1 MSIANDDSPVVL
13 VTGGGSGIGRATA
26 LLLAREGWRVVVTGR
41 QEDTLWE
48 VADQNP
54 NIRSITSD
62 LAFAD
67 RATVSVD
74 FAISAYGRLDALV
87 NNAGMHVRMPT
98 EETDFEAITEMLAI
112 NLIGPARLVTASIP
126 HLAKTGGS
134 IVNVSSALG
143 QLPSLASGFLRR
155 FQSRPRLP
163 DQELG
168 QRARGPRN
176 PGQRGG
182 SGPDRL
188 RSVRAAGPGGP
199 ARGHQEARSGPA
211 AAGPARRPGRGGR
224 LDPPA
229 HRSGRELGHR
239 TGFHHRRRN
248 DRDFRAEGLP
258 LMTGKRILII
268 GAGIAGLALATGLR
282 RRGASKRSSSR
293 RPPN

>member
-143 QLPSLASGFLRR
+143 QLPSLASGFY
-155 FQSRPRLP
+155 
-163 DQELG
+163 
-168 QRARGPRN
+168 
-176 PGQRGG
+176 
-182 SGPDRL
+182 
-188 RSVRAAGPGGP
+188 
-199 ARGHQEARSGPA
+199 
-211 AAGPARRPGRGGR
+211 
-224 LDPPA
+224 
-229 HRSGRELGHR
+229 
-239 TGFHHRRRN
+239 
-248 DRDFRAEGLP
+248 
-258 LMTGKRILII
+258 
-268 GAGIAGLALATGLR
+268 
-282 RRGASKRSSSR
+282 GASKAALDYLTRSWASELADRGIRVNAVAPGPTDSGLLER
-293 RPPN
+293 LAPAGQLADIKKREAALLPLGRLGDPAEVADWIHRLIDPAASWVTGQVFTIDGGMTVTSARKDSPS